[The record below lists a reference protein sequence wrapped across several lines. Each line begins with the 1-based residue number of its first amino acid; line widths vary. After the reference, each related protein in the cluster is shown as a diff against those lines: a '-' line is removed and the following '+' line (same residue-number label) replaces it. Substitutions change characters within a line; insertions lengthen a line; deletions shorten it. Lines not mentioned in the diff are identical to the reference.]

1 MHGKGPVCMESRRRN
16 NLPLPENDV
25 LKCKKGSYKH
35 TKPAFQSDEQ
45 NIPGNT
51 YLGIASGGKWDSRVL
66 ERDPAEDETSSVG
79 VLSPVIEKKKKKK
92 EHWIISICS
101 IPLEAGSAFEKKKK
115 HQKKLLE
122 CLHSPSP
129 VTTTV

>member
-66 ERDPAEDETSSVG
+66 ERDPAEDETSSVC
-79 VLSPVIEKKKKKK
+79 VLSPVIENKKKKKRTLDYK
-92 EHWIISICS
+92 HMLNS
-101 IPLEAGSAFEKKKK
+101 PGSWVS
-115 HQKKLLE
+115 L
-122 CLHSPSP
+122 
-129 VTTTV
+129 